1 MNWLTRLFIKDPE
14 TKKRRQEEKLREL
27 LAETEQLTK
36 KILDQQDEQVFE
48 PERDRFE
55 FDEIPLPNDRLPT
68 KNIHH
73 IQIVY
78 AKRFGLELSQLES
91 GHRDRVV
98 RSIRHYAGRNDRGI
112 TLKKKTAGIKPHQGY
127 FIKSGNFIVIY
138 QVLDGKIK
146 FLSIVKR

>member
-1 MNWLTRLFIKDPE
+1 MNLLIRLLNRDPE
-14 TKKRRQEEKLREL
+14 AKKKRLEEKVRSL
-27 LAETEQLTK
+27 LEEARKLTGE
-36 KILDQQDEQVFE
+36 ILDQNDQIFE

-55 FDEIPLPNDRLPT
+55 FDEIPPPNDCLPT
-68 KNIHH
+68 KNIHR

-78 AKRFGLELSQLES
+78 AKRFGLELSQLEN